1 MKIKYKHKYIME
13 FPKPSETGLT
23 VFTRDSCI
31 NCDKLKGYLKNRK
44 YKVVYCDPY
53 LTDEHVKKQFI
64 DQLFYIT
71 GKRIRHF
78 PIVFL
83 DGLYIGN
90 YDDFLDFEND
100 F

>member
-1 MKIKYKHKYIME
+1 
-13 FPKPSETGLT
+13 
-23 VFTRDSCI
+23 
-31 NCDKLKGYLKNRK
+31 
-44 YKVVYCDPY
+44 VVYCDPY